1 MRNKQ
6 FAEDIQGQL
15 GHKTDVSEID
25 KELDNYHKMIKKLE
39 KIRWWNWDEEQIRQ
53 NLEAIQVGDVDALS
67 RFKIQ

>member
-25 KELDNYHKMIKKLE
+25 KELDKYHKMIKKLE
-39 KIRWWNWDEEQIRQ
+39 KVK
-53 NLEAIQVGDVDALS
+53 AIWKV
-67 RFKIQ
+67 I